1 MLSYVLCFEKDYVMY
16 KTDQYS
22 NSFEEMAQSVVY
34 TIIIWLFKLPACL
47 IQYYKNLQPVAIKSK
62 KNLKLV

>member
-1 MLSYVLCFEKDYVMY
+1 LRLEKDYVLY
-16 KTDQYS
+16 KTAQHS
-22 NSFEEMAQSVVY
+22 NSFEEMAPSVVY
-34 TIIIWLFKLPACL
+34 TIIIWLSKLPACL

>member
-1 MLSYVLCFEKDYVMY
+1 LRLEKDYVMY
-16 KTDQYS
+16 KTDPYS
-22 NSFEEMAQSVVY
+22 NTFKEMAASVVY
-34 TIIIWLFKLPACL
+34 TIIIWLSKLPACL